1 MKITFNKISTKN
13 LATLAERI
21 ISSSK
26 NGQYKVVENHELL
39 LAVENEYKPYD
50 VVYSKLTYS
59 GKGSEIAEADETRD
73 KAFSSLK
80 LFLKSY
86 KDLPSMPDVIE
97 AQALYDVFE
106 QFGLDIDRMNYAEES
121 AQMKKLIEAL
131 EKPENLARLTTLR
144 LDTSFGKLKD
154 AQERF
159 EALYAIQAEAN
170 ADLRTLP
177 SASAIRRRLERALR
191 DYIGLLTAMRNVPG
205 WEMIY
210 ADIHELVKAAT
221 IAYKNDPKKN
231 A

>member
-1 MKITFNKISTKN
+1 MKITFQKISTKN

-21 ISSSK
+21 IASSK

>member
-59 GKGSEIAEADETRD
+59 GKGPEIAEADETRD

>member
-1 MKITFNKISTKN
+1 MKITFQKISTKN

-21 ISSSK
+21 IASSK
-26 NGQYKVVENHELL
+26 SGQYTVVENHELL

-50 VVYSKLTYS
+50 AVYAKLIYS
-59 GKGSEIAEADETRD
+59 GKGPEIAEADETRD

-159 EALYAIQAEAN
+159 ERLYAIQAEAN